1 MVGCQCRRQ
10 NHRGYALE
18 DRVQFE
24 HATQGVSFVERGDRS
39 EGIGDGWC
47 GLFFWVG
54 VGFVVTYR
62 G

>member
-1 MVGCQCRRQ
+1 M
-10 NHRGYALE
+10 
-18 DRVQFE
+18 
-24 HATQGVSFVERGDRS
+24 QGVSFVERGDRS

>member
-1 MVGCQCRRQ
+1 MPSKIGF
-10 NHRGYALE
+10 NLSTPHKE
-18 DRVQFE
+18 
-24 HATQGVSFVERGDRS
+24 VSFVERGDRS